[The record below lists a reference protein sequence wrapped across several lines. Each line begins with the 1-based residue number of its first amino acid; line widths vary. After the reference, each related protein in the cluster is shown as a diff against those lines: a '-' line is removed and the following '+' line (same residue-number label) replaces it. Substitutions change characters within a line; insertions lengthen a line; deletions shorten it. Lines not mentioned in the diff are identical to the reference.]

1 MCSLYKEVD
10 MKKILSSLFLI
21 FVAGIIFTACTG
33 KDQDLPDKKIY
44 NVKWT
49 LESMINTDDGVELSN
64 DMALKFDKKNFVMT
78 DRNGANDYTVTYKLK
93 KAGAGYEVIMKF
105 DGVEEP
111 VTGIYGMRTYKDKD
125 PKPDL
130 VFEHWGTK
138 YSFIGEEKK

>member
-1 MCSLYKEVD
+1 
-10 MKKILSSLFLI
+10 MKKLLKSLLLV
-21 FVAGIIFTACTG
+21 FVIGIIGTFLSACARESEL
-33 KDQDLPDKKIY
+33 LPDKKIY

-78 DRNGANDYTVTYKLK
+78 DRNNAYDFTGTYKLK
-93 KAGAGYEVIMKF
+93 KAGAGYQVIMKF
-105 DGVEEP
+105 DDLKEP

>member
-10 MKKILSSLFLI
+10 MKKILSFLFLI
-21 FVAGIIFTACTG
+21 FLAGIIFTACTG
-33 KDQDLPDKKIY
+33 KDESLPDKKIY

-78 DRNGANDYTVTYKLK
+78 DRNSAYDYTGTYKLK

-105 DGVEEP
+105 DGFEEP

-130 VFEHWGTK
+130 VFEHWDTK

>member
-10 MKKILSSLFLI
+10 MKKILKFLFLI
-21 FVAGIIFTACTG
+21 FLAGIIFTACTG
-33 KDQDLPDKKIY
+33 KDQGLPDKKIS

-49 LESMINTDDGVELSN
+49 LESMINTDDGEKLSN
-64 DMALKFDKKNFVMT
+64 DVAIKFDDKNFVMT
-78 DRNGANDYTVTYKLK
+78 DRNSAYDYTGTYKLK

-105 DGVEEP
+105 DGFEEP

-130 VFEHWGTK
+130 VFEHWDTK

>member
-10 MKKILSSLFLI
+10 MKKILSFLFLI
-21 FVAGIIFTACTG
+21 FLAGIIFTACTG
-33 KDQDLPDKKIY
+33 KDESLPDKKIY

-64 DMALKFDKKNFVMT
+64 DMALEFDKKNFVMT
-78 DRNGANDYTVTYKLK
+78 DRNGAYDYTGTYKLK

>member
-1 MCSLYKEVD
+1 
-10 MKKILSSLFLI
+10 MKKYLKALLLI
-21 FVAGIIFTACTG
+21 FMGVIIFTACTG
-33 KDQDLPDKKIY
+33 KDQGLPDKKIY

-78 DRNGANDYTVTYKLK
+78 DRNSAYDYTGTYKLK

-105 DGVEEP
+105 DGFEEP

-130 VFEHWGTK
+130 VFDHWDTR
-138 YSFIGEEKK
+138 YSFIGEYKDK